1 MNVYKL
7 TLSPLIAL
15 LVLLTSGCVKIWQ
28 DNLDIRT
35 YMVEI
40 ERDQPARGAALA
52 DKLWI
57 ETVTVLP
64 PFNVRNLI
72 LRESDV
78 EFSTSY
84 YTELLM
90 SPSENFRNEFY
101 VWLDDSE
108 IFNEVSIAQRTGMS
122 HRLVVNIIE
131 FYGDKVNHAAVLRL
145 KVTLFDEKA
154 KGMNILLHEE
164 YLHQVDMAAEVK
176 GVHIDSLIRAY
187 NEALTL
193 ILKEC
198 EQDIVDALK

>member
-1 MNVYKL
+1 
-7 TLSPLIAL
+7 
-15 LVLLTSGCVKIWQ
+15 
-28 DNLDIRT
+28 
-35 YMVEI
+35 
-40 ERDQPARGAALA
+40 
-52 DKLWI
+52 
-57 ETVTVLP
+57 
-64 PFNVRNLI
+64 
-72 LRESDV
+72 
-78 EFSTSY
+78 
-84 YTELLM
+84 M